1 MGGERCRVLVVAD
14 DTAVSEG
21 LLGALRECP
30 ETIVRRARTLAE
42 ARALQAERAAAGEP
56 EFVIAATTLPD
67 GDPTD
72 LLAGQV
78 PAPLPL
84 LVLLDEWDPVRSRTS
99 LDQGALDVLVPA
111 DLQPPILER
120 VLSRARRAWRSDD
133 ALRRTEA
140 ELQEERRRLELVS
153 RNLGVALVTIS
164 RDYRTLWANS
174 VVTDTFGDVV
184 GRYCY
189 EAYQRRTTICP
200 GCGARR
206 VFEGGETRVVCEQ
219 RHVDREGKPAW
230 FEIVAAPVA
239 PEDGSPQ
246 AVMELGLPADARKR
260 AEQALRESEARYRAL
275 SQEFHA
281 ILDAIP
287 DTLVQLSPDLT
298 VRWANRGAARGVG
311 RGLEDLVGRRCHEVW
326 HCRPAPCDACPVQA
340 CLRSGRTEELCVVT
354 PDDRAWDL
362 RAAPVLDE
370 AGVARGAVEM
380 ARDVTDQRR
389 TEREREALLRD
400 LSAKNALLEQ
410 FTQTVSHD
418 LKGPLTTIRGFAALL
433 DRELDAERDER
444 AKAHARHIGT
454 AAERMKELLEALRDF
469 SRAGHSGRR
478 EPVPLGQ
485 MAREA
490 LDAYALQLAERGVHV
505 VVAPDLPTVRGD
517 RVRLREVL
525 ENLVANALKFQG
537 DQPSPRIEIGQRMG
551 SRGTIVFV
559 RDNGVGIEPQ
569 HQQRIFELFEKLNPR
584 MEGSGVGL
592 AIVRRIVEA
601 HGGTVWVESAGL
613 GKGST
618 FCFTLG
624 EDAPRTDATP

>member
-1 MGGERCRVLVVAD
+1 
-14 DTAVSEG
+14 
-21 LLGALRECP
+21 
-30 ETIVRRARTLAE
+30 LAE
-42 ARALQAERAAAGEP
+42 ARALRAERAVDGDP
-56 EFVIAATTLPD
+56 EFVIAAATLAE
-67 GDPTD
+67 GHATD
-72 LLAGQV
+72 LLAGEI
-78 PAPLPL
+78 PPPLPL
-84 LVLLDEWDPVRSRTS
+84 LVLLDAWDPVRSRAA

-111 DLQPPILER
+111 DLQPSILER
-120 VLSRARRAWRSDD
+120 ALARARRAWRSDD
-133 ALRRTEA
+133 ALRRTQA
-140 ELQEERRRLELVS
+140 ELQEERGRLELVS

-184 GRYCY
+184 GRPCY
-189 EAYQRRTTICP
+189 EAYQGRTTICSD
-200 GCGARR
+200 CGARR
-206 VFEGGETRVVCEQ
+206 VFEEGATRVVCEQ
-219 RHVDREGKPAW
+219 RHVDRQGKPVW

-239 PEDGSPQ
+239 LEDGSPQ

-275 SQEFHA
+275 SQEFQA

-287 DTLVQLSPDLT
+287 DTLVQLAPDLT
-298 VRWANRGAARGVG
+298 VQWANRGAARGVG
-311 RGLEDLVGRRCHEVW
+311 RTLENLVGRRCHELW

-362 RAAPVLDE
+362 RAVPVLDE
-370 AGVARGAVEM
+370 SGVARGAVEV
-380 ARDVTDQRR
+380 ARDVTEQRR
-389 TEREREALLRD
+389 AEREREALLRD
-400 LSAKNALLEQ
+400 LSGKNALLEQ

-469 SRAGHSGRR
+469 SRAGEGGRR
-478 EPVPLGQ
+478 EPVPLGHVAQ
-485 MAREA
+485 EA
-490 LDAYALQLAERGVHV
+490 LDAYALQIAERGVHV
-505 VVAPDLPTVRGD
+505 VVAPDLPTVQGD
-517 RVRLREVL
+517 WVRLREVL
-525 ENLVANALKFQG
+525 ENLVANAVKFLG
-537 DQPSPRIEIGQRMG
+537 DQSSPRIEIGHRTD
-551 SRGTIVFV
+551 SHGTVVFV
-559 RDNGVGIEPQ
+559 RDNGVGIDPR
-569 HQQRIFELFEKLNPR
+569 HQQQIFGMFEKLNPR
-584 MEGSGVGL
+584 TEGSGVGL

-601 HGGTVWVESAGL
+601 HGGAVWVESAGL

-624 EDAPRTDATP
+624 ETTPRPKTTP